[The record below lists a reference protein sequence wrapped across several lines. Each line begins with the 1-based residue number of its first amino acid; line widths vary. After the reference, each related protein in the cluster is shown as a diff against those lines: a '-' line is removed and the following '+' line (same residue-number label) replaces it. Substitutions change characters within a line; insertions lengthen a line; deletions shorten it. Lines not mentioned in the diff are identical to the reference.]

1 MRIQEK
7 YLVPGLGGIV
17 IIAAIG
23 FAAGG
28 ASAWVWVILG
38 LLGIGT
44 IATSYAPPGAQVEVR
59 AAIAIVGLV
68 WLFIVYAS
76 LPFWLAFVGLG
87 AIGAL
92 QIRHANSLRG
102 APRHTVDWI
111 NSLTGRSSAGD
122 AGEAGEDVNAATAEE
137 TGAEGASSDSAD
149 NVAASPS
156 APNAFQK
163 FARLN
168 VAGIGSAAL
177 GAVALLCLLMPWV
190 GVYAEFPDESV
201 VVGYT
206 LISIG
211 DEGLDEDGMVETF
224 FAVLLVIGALGVASV
239 VVPRLATVFVA
250 VAGIAVTIFSYIA
263 LYAAFGGTQ
272 SVPGASAAL
281 IPNVGWVLAILC
293 YGLIFLLQLIPPW
306 NRRKT

>member
-7 YLVPGLGGIV
+7 YLVPGLGGVV

-28 ASAWVWVILG
+28 ASAWVWVILA

-44 IATSYAPPGAQVEVR
+44 IATSYAPPGAQVELR

-68 WLFIVYAS
+68 WLFIVYTS
-76 LPFWLAFVGLG
+76 LPFWLALIGLG
-87 AIGAL
+87 SIGAL

-102 APRHTVDWI
+102 APRHTADWI

-122 AGEAGEDVNAATAEE
+122 AGEAGEDVNAVAEE
-137 TGAEGASSDSAD
+137 TGAEEASSASADSAD
-149 NVAASPS
+149 ASPS
-156 APNAFQK
+156 VPNAFQK
-163 FARLN
+163 YARLN
-168 VAGIGSAAL
+168 VAGIGSATL
-177 GAVALLCLLMPWV
+177 GIVALLCLLMPWV
-190 GVYAEFPDESV
+190 GVYVEVLDESV

-211 DEGLDEDGMVETF
+211 EEELDEDGMVETF
-224 FAVLLVIGALGVASV
+224 FAVLLVLGVLGVASV
-239 VVPRLATVFVA
+239 VVPRLATAIVA
-250 VAGIAVTIFSYIA
+250 VAGIAVTIFSYIG
-263 LYAAFGGTQ
+263 LNAAFGGAQ

-281 IPNVGWVLAILC
+281 IPHIGWVLAILC
-293 YGLIFLLQLIPPW
+293 YGLIFLLQLITPW